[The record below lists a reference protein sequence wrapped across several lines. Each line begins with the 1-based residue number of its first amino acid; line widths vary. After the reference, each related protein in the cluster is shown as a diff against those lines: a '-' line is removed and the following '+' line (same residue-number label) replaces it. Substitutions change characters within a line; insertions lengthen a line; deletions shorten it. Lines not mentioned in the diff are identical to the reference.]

1 MRYYTYSLNDATHVH
16 LVILT
21 ATHMGLAFMLTIMQ
35 NNVLRLYFDFAV
47 EDSIALTLSNFD
59 AYESEEEVDVCAVIM
74 ADALERDIIVH
85 LTSQDSTA
93 RSKYVKRKKNWYH

>member
-1 MRYYTYSLNDATHVH
+1 M
-16 LVILT
+16 ILT

-35 NNVLRLYFDFAV
+35 NNILKLYFDFVV

-59 AYESEEEVDVCAVIM
+59 AYESEEEVDVCVVIM

>member
-1 MRYYTYSLNDATHVH
+1 
-16 LVILT
+16 
-21 ATHMGLAFMLTIMQ
+21 MLTIMQ
-35 NNVLRLYFDFAV
+35 NNILKLYFDFAV

-59 AYESEEEVDVCAVIM
+59 AYESEEEVDVCVVIM

-93 RSKYVKRKKNWYH
+93 RSKYVKRKKTGIIN